1 MKSILAVL
9 ALALLTA
16 GCGDSAPS
24 AEAQTTKPAALPAD
38 VRSVEGIATPEPPAT
53 STAAPVVD
61 GEVAG
66 VADGALA
73 ANGEFVSPAQS
84 SVAPKIPGR
93 VARVLVDEGARVAQG
108 QPLAALET
116 DYLRLDVQRAE
127 AELARVSAA
136 FAEAERDLGRK
147 EELRQKESVPQATY
161 DRSRGAFEQARA
173 GKAAADAGV
182 RMARQR
188 LADSVIRSPL
198 AGVVSE
204 RKTDAGEF
212 LGEGGVAFIVIQ
224 TAPLKL
230 RFRVPEKYLGRIRAG
245 QSVVATV
252 DPYPGEKFAGT
263 IKTVGG
269 VIDPQTR
276 TLFAEAEF
284 PNRDGRLQPG
294 LFARVEAQ
302 LP

>member
-1 MKSILAVL
+1 
-9 ALALLTA
+9 
-16 GCGDSAPS
+16 
-24 AEAQTTKPAALPAD
+24 
-38 VRSVEGIATPEPPAT
+38 
-53 STAAPVVD
+53 
-61 GEVAG
+61 
-66 VADGALA
+66 
-73 ANGEFVSPAQS
+73 
-84 SVAPKIPGR
+84 
-93 VARVLVDEGARVAQG
+93 
-108 QPLAALET
+108 
-116 DYLRLDVQRAE
+116 
-127 AELARVSAA
+127 
-136 FAEAERDLGRK
+136 
-147 EELRQKESVPQATY
+147 
-161 DRSRGAFEQARA
+161 
-173 GKAAADAGV
+173 
-182 RMARQR
+182 
-188 LADSVIRSPL
+188 DSVIRSPL
-198 AGVVSE
+198 AGVVAE

-212 LGEGGVAFIVIQ
+212 LGEGGVAFVVIQ

-230 RFRVPEKYLGRIRAG
+230 RFRVPEKYLGQIRAG

>member
-1 MKSILAVL
+1 MGRRAVN
-9 ALALLTA
+9 
-16 GCGDSAPS
+16 S
-24 AEAQTTKPAALPAD
+24 LP
-38 VRSVEGIATPEPPAT
+38 R
-53 STAAPVVD
+53 
-61 GEVAG
+61 
-66 VADGALA
+66 
-73 ANGEFVSPAQS
+73 FSPAQS

-127 AELARVSAA
+127 AELARVNAA
-136 FAEAERDLGRK
+136 FAEAERDFKRK

-173 GKAAADAGV
+173 GRAAADAGV

-198 AGVVSE
+198 VGVVAE
-204 RKTDAGEF
+204 RRTDAGEF
-212 LGEGGVAFIVIQ
+212 LGEGGVAFVVIQ

-230 RFRVPEKYLGRIRAG
+230 RFRVPEKYLGQIRAG
-245 QSVVATV
+245 QSVVAIV
-252 DPYPGEKFAGT
+252 DPYPGEKFVGT

-294 LFARVEAQ
+294 LFARVETK

>member
-1 MKSILAVL
+1 MKSFLGTLTLVL
-9 ALALLTA
+9 FAA
-16 GCGDSAPS
+16 GCGDPAPNE
-24 AEAQTTKPAALPAD
+24 EAQSAKRAELPAD
-38 VRSVEGIATPEPPAT
+38 VRSVEGIASPQPVAT
-53 STAAPVVD
+53 APVVD
-61 GEVAG
+61 RAAATAIEGT
-66 VADGALA
+66 LA
-73 ANGEFVSPAQS
+73 ANGEFISPAHS

-93 VARVLVDEGARVAQG
+93 VARVMVDEGTRVAKG

-127 AELARVSAA
+127 AELARASAA
-136 FAEAERDLGRK
+136 LAEAERDFERK
-147 EELRQKESVPQATY
+147 QELRQNESVPQAVF
-161 DRSRGAFEQARA
+161 DRSRSAFDQARA
-173 GKAAADAGV
+173 GRAAADAGV

-188 LADSVIRSPL
+188 LADSVIRSPF
-198 AGVVSE
+198 AGVVAE

-212 LGEGGVAFIVIQ
+212 LGEGGVAFVVIQ

-245 QSVVATV
+245 QTVVASV
-252 DPYPGEKFAGT
+252 DPYPSETFAGT

-294 LFARVEAQ
+294 LFARVEATLQ
-302 LP
+302 

>member
-1 MKSILAVL
+1 MKSVLAVL
-9 ALALLTA
+9 TLALLAA

-24 AEAQTTKPAALPAD
+24 AEAQSTRPAELPAD
-38 VRSVEGIATPEPPAT
+38 VRSVEGIAKPEPSAT
-53 STAAPVVD
+53 ATAAPVVD

-66 VADGALA
+66 VPDGTLA

-127 AELARVSAA
+127 AELARASAA
-136 FAEAERDLGRK
+136 FAEAERDFKRK

-198 AGVVSE
+198 AGVVAE

-212 LGEGGVAFIVIQ
+212 LGEGGVAFVVIQ

-230 RFRVPEKYLGRIRAG
+230 RFRVPEKYLGHIRAG

-252 DPYPGEKFAGT
+252 DPYP
-263 IKTVGG
+263 
-269 VIDPQTR
+269 
-276 TLFAEAEF
+276 
-284 PNRDGRLQPG
+284 
-294 LFARVEAQ
+294 
-302 LP
+302 

>member
-1 MKSILAVL
+1 MKSLLGILTLAV
-9 ALALLTA
+9 ALV
-16 GCGDSAPS
+16 GCGDSAPV
-24 AEAQTTKPAALPAD
+24 AEAQSSRPADLPAD
-38 VRSVEGIATPEPPAT
+38 VRSVEGIAKPDAPA
-53 STAAPVVD
+53 SAAPVVD
-61 GEVAG
+61 GQLAIVAG
-66 VADGALA
+66 GTLA

-136 FAEAERDLGRK
+136 FAEAERDFGRN

-198 AGVVSE
+198 VGVVAE
-204 RKTDAGEF
+204 RRTDAGEF
-212 LGEGGVAFIVIQ
+212 LGEGGVAFVVIQ

-230 RFRVPEKYLGRIRAG
+230 RFRVPEKYLGQIRAG

-252 DPYPGEKFAGT
+252 DPYPGEKFVGT

-294 LFARVEAQ
+294 LFARVETK